1 MDALIF
7 ITTYLKDSVMH
18 FWFSGAAG
26 LLAFLLTLT
35 ILYAA
40 IRIYRSNVPLA
51 WGQKYSILCLALLV
65 AFVAVWSS
73 HLAMDYFTDWWT
85 TPLGA
90 PLAII
95 K

>member
-26 LLAFLLTLT
+26 LLGFLLTLT

-40 IRIYRSNVPLA
+40 FRTYHSSAQLA
-51 WGQKYSILCLALLV
+51 PAQKYSILCLALLV
-65 AFVAVWSS
+65 AVFAVWSS

-90 PLAII
+90 PLAIL